1 MVQFHPSL
9 PKAWFI
15 LREIDRA
22 YSHNYDYIS
31 KTKERDK
38 LKNCI
43 KGVAVLLLSILLI
56 FVGAI
61 STYSSVSTEEPTT
74 TGSTLIT
81 EVVSSTTQAPQVR
94 RIVEE
99 TTEESTTMS
108 EIIVEKPNT
117 TKATLKA
124 LTTIPQT
131 EERPLSETNSLG
143 QFKLTAYCPCSKC
156 NGKWAGGITSTGAKA
171 QANRTIA
178 VDPSVIPYG
187 SKVKINDKIYVA
199 EDCGGAIKGN
209 RIDIYFASHDEALD
223 FGVQYAEVF
232 LVVE

>member
-1 MVQFHPSL
+1 
-9 PKAWFI
+9 
-15 LREIDRA
+15 
-22 YSHNYDYIS
+22 
-31 KTKERDK
+31 
-38 LKNCI
+38 
-43 KGVAVLLLSILLI
+43 
-56 FVGAI
+56 
-61 STYSSVSTEEPTT
+61 
-74 TGSTLIT
+74 
-81 EVVSSTTQAPQVR
+81 
-94 RIVEE
+94 
-99 TTEESTTMS
+99 MS

-131 EERPLSETNSLG
+131 EERSFSETNSLG

-171 QANRTIA
+171 QANHTIA